1 MKYVDENTARSE
13 IIKAG
18 ERLYQRGLVCAND
31 GNISVRISDNLVIA
45 TPSGVSK
52 GFMTMDSLVK
62 LTLDGEVVAGEAI
75 PGEARTNEANIGEA
89 KTGETK
95 TGRAK
100 IGNAITGIGTTS
112 EAMPGEAKTNE
123 VNISETLTK
132 TMKPSSEIKMHL
144 AIYKHTPS
152 IMAVC
157 HAHPPVASAFAAEG
171 VPLDRAHLQETAMLL
186 GVIPVAPYAAPGS
199 EELAEGAAMLS
210 GDYHG
215 ALLEQHG
222 VVTWGSD
229 VTQALFRM
237 ESVEYTATVA
247 MNMRMLGFERT
258 LNKSQIDELVKM
270 RSKWGITAGLGE
282 FK

>member
-1 MKYVDENTARSE
+1 MEYIDESTARSE

-62 LTLDGEVVAGEAI
+62 LTLDGEVVADEAMTDEAKTAEAI
-75 PGEARTNEANIGEA
+75 TGEVKTGEIKTGRAKISKAKTGGATTDESMPGEA
-89 KTGETK
+89 KTGETLIK
-95 TGRAK
+95 T
-100 IGNAITGIGTTS
+100 
-112 EAMPGEAKTNE
+112 
-123 VNISETLTK
+123 L
-132 TMKPSSEIKMHL
+132 KPSSEIKMHL
-144 AIYKHTPS
+144 AIYKHSPS
-152 IMAVC
+152 ITAVC

-186 GVIPVAPYAAPGS
+186 GVIPVASYAAPGS
-199 EELAEGAAMLS
+199 EELAEGAAKLS

-247 MNMRMLGFERT
+247 MNMRVMGFKRT
-258 LNKSQIDELVKM
+258 LSKSQIDELIEM